1 MIAGIY
7 RTTIIV
13 LVPQGAATIKALIR
27 FGIVKHAEQLLHA
40 RSQQIISAAIHDRKF
55 VPAHKLFTTMS
66 SDEFKMGKK
75 IPLLVMR
82 RGIKCDIQKLDS
94 QLLNNIA

>member
-1 MIAGIY
+1 MLGNVEFVAQEWPDSAQ
-7 RTTIIV
+7 
-13 LVPQGAATIKALIR
+13 LQDAL
-27 FGIVKHAEQLLHA
+27 
-40 RSQQIISAAIHDRKF
+40 AAIHDRKF

>member
-1 MIAGIY
+1 MDVG
-7 RTTIIV
+7 R
-13 LVPQGAATIKALIR
+13 GAAVL
-27 FGIVKHAEQLLHA
+27 GLLDVGMLENIVFVVNDRPLAPDQDDGLA
-40 RSQQIISAAIHDRKF
+40 VVQQPHLVRG
-55 VPAHKLFTTMS
+55 HKLFTTMS

-75 IPLLVMR
+75 IPLLIMR

>member
-1 MIAGIY
+1 MVGSVCCLANP
-7 RTTIIV
+7 V
-13 LVPQGAATIKALIR
+13 
-27 FGIVKHAEQLLHA
+27 IVKRIA
-40 RSQQIISAAIHDRKF
+40 RLRCDDIFILTINSRFTPGRPVVTWDAADIHDRKF

>member
-1 MIAGIY
+1 MFGDV
-7 RTTIIV
+7 V
-13 LVPQGAATIKALIR
+13 LVREERPHTTQLENTLAA
-27 FGIVKHAEQLLHA
+27 V
-40 RSQQIISAAIHDRKF
+40 HDGQF
-55 VPAHKLFTTMS
+55 ILAHKLFATMS
-66 SDEFKMGKK
+66 SDEFKIGKK

>member
-1 MIAGIY
+1 M
-7 RTTIIV
+7 V
-13 LVPQGAATIKALIR
+13 KKKSLCKKALMVLEFESGANAKKSKKRSCRI
-27 FGIVKHAEQLLHA
+27 HLLPSMTESSS
-40 RSQQIISAAIHDRKF
+40 RLISSLR
-55 VPAHKLFTTMS
+55 
-66 SDEFKMGKK
+66 DEFKMGKK

>member
-1 MIAGIY
+1 MKTAM
-7 RTTIIV
+7 TAIIKKDFRGV
-13 LVPQGAATIKALIR
+13 TDN
-27 FGIVKHAEQLLHA
+27 KH
-40 RSQQIISAAIHDRKF
+40 
-55 VPAHKLFTTMS
+55 LFTTMS

-75 IPLLVMR
+75 IPLLIMR

>member
-1 MIAGIY
+1 MLFHVKGVF
-7 RTTIIV
+7 RVCVGQV
-13 LVPQGAATIKALIR
+13 LVFRVLRDVVLIR
-27 FGIVKHAEQLLHA
+27 EERAHTSKLQDTFPAV
-40 RSQQIISAAIHDRKF
+40 HDRDF
-55 VPAHKLFTTMS
+55 VLRHKLFATMS
-66 SDEFKMGKK
+66 SDEFKIGKK

>member
-1 MIAGIY
+1 MVGGVCRLANPMAVERVARLRRDDILIL
-7 RTTIIV
+7 TINSRFAPGGSIV
-13 LVPQGAATIKALIR
+13 AWDAAD
-27 FGIVKHAEQLLHA
+27 
-40 RSQQIISAAIHDRKF
+40 IHDRKF

>member
-1 MIAGIY
+1 MDNG
-7 RTTIIV
+7 
-13 LVPQGAATIKALIR
+13 
-27 FGIVKHAEQLLHA
+27 
-40 RSQQIISAAIHDRKF
+40 QIIL
-55 VPAHKLFTTMS
+55 AHKLFATMS
-66 SDEFKMGKK
+66 SDEFKIGKK